1 MAMVASVSVASF
13 EVVGSILV
21 VAMLIVPA
29 ATAALVTDRLSWM
42 LAWAATFGIVSAVF
56 GYVLAAAVQT
66 SVAGMMAVV
75 AGVQLTGAI
84 FLGPHYGLLGRW
96 LRNLSLAV
104 RIASEDV
111 IARLY
116 REEERSGQ
124 GSGFGVLE
132 AAMASGGRQP
142 PEESGGGLVRWLADL
157 RLAREN
163 WVTADRVGAPRL
175 TDAGRAAARNL
186 VRAHRLWET
195 YLDTHFDLPRDHL
208 HDAAERMEHFLDPE
222 LQAELDAE
230 LAGVA
235 TDPHG
240 KAIPP
245 AK

>member
-1 MAMVASVSVASF
+1 
-13 EVVGSILV
+13 
-21 VAMLIVPA
+21 
-29 ATAALVTDRLSWM
+29 M
-42 LAWAATFGIVSAVF
+42 LAWAATFAVISAVF
-56 GYVLAAAVQT
+56 GYVLAAALGT

-75 AGVQLTGAI
+75 AGGQLAGAVI
-84 FLGPHYGLLGRW
+84 LGPQYGLASRW

-116 REEERSGQ
+116 REEERGQ
-124 GSGFGVLE
+124 
-132 AAMASGGRQP
+132 
-142 PEESGGGLVRWLADL
+142 ESGVRSQVSGVGGMVDWLAAL
-157 RLAREN
+157 RLRNNRWVAEDAR
-163 WVTADRVGAPRL
+163 GQQRL

-195 YLDTHFDLPRDHL
+195 YLDAHFDLPRDHL